1 MSREIEVKHRLD
13 DATGLRQRL
22 VAAGA
27 VRDALAQEVNHI
39 LDTPERRLLNAG
51 CGLRIRSARPVTP
64 PGPAQ
69 VTLTFKGPRDAA
81 LAQRGI
87 KAREELETAAADEAT
102 LLAVFARLGFAP
114 VIMYEKR
121 RETWH
126 WPDCVATIDELPL
139 LGWFVELEAD
149 DQAALLARR
158 AQLGLTDASAVDETY
173 VRLADRHG
181 TLNPAGVRELRFS
194 A

>member
-13 DATGLRQRL
+13 DAAALRQRL
-22 VAAGA
+22 AAAGA
-27 VRDALAQEVNHI
+27 VRDGLAHEINFI
-39 LDTPERRLLNAG
+39 LDTPGRRLLNAG
-51 CGLRIRSARPVTP
+51 CGLRIRNVQSVTP
-64 PGPAQ
+64 PGPAR
-69 VTLTFKGPRDAA
+69 VILTYKGPRDAA

-121 RETWH
+121 RETWR
-126 WPDCVATIDELPL
+126 WPDCAAMIDELPR
-139 LGWFVELEAD
+139 LGWFVELETD
-149 DQAALLARR
+149 DEAALLAHR
-158 AQLGLTDASAVDETY
+158 ARLGLTDATAVDETY

-181 TLNPAGVRELRFS
+181 TPNAAGVRELRFG